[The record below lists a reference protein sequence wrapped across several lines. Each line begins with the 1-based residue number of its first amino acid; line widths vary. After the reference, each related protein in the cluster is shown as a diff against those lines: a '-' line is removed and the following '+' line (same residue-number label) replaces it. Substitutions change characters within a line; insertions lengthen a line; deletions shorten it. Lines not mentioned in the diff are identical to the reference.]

1 MLFGNL
7 GFGRY
12 IYPYKFIK
20 PDIMRLPF
28 KIKSVFLAYLV
39 IMIPLS
45 TALKG
50 QSNSSLYVNE
60 LRTEYYKD
68 PVGID
73 RADPRFSW
81 IIESDR
87 QNTHQS
93 AWQVQVASGI
103 QELEAGDLIWDT
115 ERVSSNVSSHNKYS
129 GPALQSRQRYY
140 WRVRVWDNHGNTS
153 DWSEPAYWETGLMES
168 GDWLAEW
175 IAPGYKEDTEAPQPA
190 PMLRT
195 EFDTRGDIASARAYV
210 TAHGLYEMHI
220 NGRRVG
226 QELFTPGWTSYNN
239 RLQYQT
245 YDITRLLKTGKNAIG
260 VYLGDGWFRGYIGWG
275 DQRNYYGETL
285 ALLAQIEITYEDGTS
300 RVIGTDGDWKAATG
314 PILQSDIYNGEY
326 YDARLEKEGWTL
338 PGFDD
343 SGWESVTVEDHGK
356 DKLIGREAP
365 PVVKIQEL
373 KPVDLFTTP
382 EGDMVVDMGQNMIG
396 WIKLR
401 VRGPAGTQVKLR
413 HAEVLDR
420 DGNFYT
426 ENLRSAD
433 QENTYILKGEG
444 IEVWEPRFTFQG
456 FRYVAIEGYP
466 GDLMLDN
473 ITGVVIHSEMEPTG
487 HFQSS
492 HSLVNQLQHNIIWGQ
507 KGNFLD
513 VPTDCPQRDERMG
526 WTGDIQVFAHTANIN
541 MNTAGFLTKWLG
553 DLEADQNAEGSV
565 PHVVPNVLGENAYGS
580 AGWADASLIVPW
592 SLYRYFGDTDILE
605 KQYESMRSWVEYM
618 RRRAAVNEKSYLW
631 DVDFSFGDWL
641 SYSTESNAHY
651 PGAYTDYHMIATM
664 YFARSA
670 DILRKSAL
678 VLGKND
684 DAEEYGTLF
693 ENIRQAFLHEYVTP
707 GGRVMSDT
715 QTAYLLALE
724 FNLLPE
730 ELRAAA
736 LDRLVSDVEN
746 RGHLTTGFLGTP
758 LLNPVLSRNG
768 HNKTAYDLLL
778 RESYPSWLYPVT
790 MGATTIWERWDGIKP
805 DGTFQSEGMNSFNHY
820 AYGAVGEW
828 LYEHVAGI
836 QPLPGYRSVSI
847 TPSPGGGF
855 SHARAIINTIRG
867 RIESAWEIVD
877 DRFTLFV
884 EIPANGSAI
893 VTLPDATLEDVGG
906 SAADREANPGIL
918 GISQVG
924 ENVLVQVG
932 SGKYIFTYDSEALA
946 EKAGVEYQ
954 GPLPIFGTGNTI
966 GELLAFKHSRDVLY
980 RHLPELTN
988 SPWLSQVMGF
998 TLNQAM
1004 ETLPLRYRVEKQVIA
1019 DILTDLNIQIV
1030 P

>member
-1 MLFGNL
+1 
-7 GFGRY
+7 
-12 IYPYKFIK
+12 
-20 PDIMRLPF
+20 MRLSF
-28 KIKSVFLAYLV
+28 KIKSVFMVYLIV
-39 IMIPLS
+39 MILLS
-45 TALKG
+45 PIAKG
-50 QSNSSLYVNE
+50 QTISSLSVNK
-60 LRTEYYKD
+60 LRTEYYKN

-73 RADPRFSW
+73 RHDPRFSW
-81 IIESDR
+81 IIESEQ

-103 QELEAGDLIWDT
+103 QALEAGDLIWDT

-129 GPALQSRQRYY
+129 GPALESKQRYY
-140 WRVRVWDNHGNTS
+140 WRVRAWDNHGNTS

-168 GDWLAEW
+168 DDWLAEW
-175 IAPGYKEDTEAPQPA
+175 IAPGYDEDPEVSQPA
-190 PMLRT
+190 PMLRS
-195 EFDTRGDIASARAYV
+195 EFVTRGDIVSARAYV

-226 QELFTPGWTSYNN
+226 QELFTPGWTSYSN

-245 YDITRLLKTGKNAIG
+245 YDITRLLKPGKNAIG
-260 VYLGDGWFRGYIGWG
+260 VYLGDGWFRGFIGWG

-285 ALLAQIEITYEDGTS
+285 ALLAQLEITYEDGTS
-300 RVIGTDGDWKAATG
+300 QVIVTDRDWKAAATG
-314 PILQSDIYNGEY
+314 PIRWSDIYNGEY

-343 SGWESVTVEDHGK
+343 NDWEGVRVEDHGK
-356 DKLIGREAP
+356 DKLIGRQGP
-365 PVVKIQEL
+365 PVLKIQEL

-396 WIKLR
+396 WIRLR
-401 VRGPAGTQVKLR
+401 VSGPAGTQVRLR

-444 IEVWEPRFTFQG
+444 IEIWEPRFSFQG
-456 FRYVAIEGYP
+456 FRYVAVEGYP
-466 GDLMLDN
+466 GDFILDN

-492 HSLVNQLQHNIIWGQ
+492 HPLVNQLQHNIIWGQ
-507 KGNFLD
+507 KGNFLE

-553 DLEADQNAEGSV
+553 DLEADQNTEGSV

-580 AGWADASLIVPW
+580 AGWADAALIVPW
-592 SLYRYFGDTDILE
+592 SLYRYFGDADILE
-605 KQYESMRSWVEYM
+605 KQYESMKSWVEYM
-618 RRRAAVNEKSYLW
+618 RRRAAINEKSYLW

-664 YFARSA
+664 YFAHSA
-670 DILRKSAL
+670 DLLRKSAL

-684 DAEEYGTLF
+684 DAEEYGALF
-693 ENIRQAFLHEYVTP
+693 ENIRKAFLHEYVTP
-707 GGRVMSDT
+707 GGRVTSDT

-730 ELRAAA
+730 ELRSAAV
-736 LDRLVSDVEN
+736 DRLVTDVKN

-758 LLNPVLSRNG
+758 LLNPVLSRHG
-768 HNKTAYDLLL
+768 HTETAYDLLL
-778 RESYPSWLYPVT
+778 RESYPSWLYPVA

-820 AYGAVGEW
+820 AYGAIGEW
-828 LYEHVAGI
+828 LYEQVAGI

-847 TPSPGGGF
+847 TPTPGGGL

-893 VTLPDATLEDVGG
+893 ITLPDAILENVGG
-906 SAADREANPGIL
+906 SAADRGANPGIL

-954 GPLPIFGTGNTI
+954 GPLPIFGADNTI

-980 RHLPELTN
+980 RHLPVLTS

-1004 ETLPLRYRVEKQVIA
+1004 EALPLRYRVSKQVIA
-1019 DILTDLNIQIV
+1019 DILTDLNIKIA